1 MDILFVED
9 DVGLIF
15 LLKRFHLW
23 QGGIYRI
30 KAVANDGREA
40 LKLLH
45 QEHFQVVL
53 TDIRMPVM
61 DGIELLHQIR
71 KERIQVQVILASDY
85 SDFQYAKE
93 GLRLGAVD
101 YIEKPYTEEKLL
113 EAFRLLQVNSTGKI
127 PTEKKQKL
135 FQQLLRGK
143 LSEELKNIPED
154 KKDLLADFD
163 GRIELVQDLWER
175 LSQRAVPLPF
185 LEKIPEKDGLL
196 EQNGLFEYVRYLENI
211 VEKYHLQEP
220 DVMTNQMG
228 TFLSENVREAGM
240 LHKLADEME
249 LSKDYIN
256 RIFREKWGL
265 PISEYCTLVK
275 MNRAKELL
283 ETTNCKVYE
292 IAESLGYSTVDYFG
306 RLFKSCVG
314 CTPVHYRKTHKK

>member
-9 DVGLIF
+9 DTGLIF

-23 QGGIYRI
+23 QEGAYRI

-40 LKLLH
+40 LKLLR
-45 QEHFQVVL
+45 QEQFQVVL

-61 DGIELLHQIR
+61 DGIELLREIR
-71 KERIQVQVILASDY
+71 KQQIQVQVILASDY
-85 SDFQYAKE
+85 SDFSYAKE

-101 YIEKPYTEEKLL
+101 YIEKPYTEEKLR
-113 EAFRLLQVNSTGKI
+113 EAFRLLQVNPAEKI
-127 PTEKKQKL
+127 PTEKKQRM
-135 FQQLLRGK
+135 FQQLLKGE
-143 LSEELKNIPED
+143 LSEELKNISED
-154 KKDLLADFD
+154 GKDLLADFD
-163 GRIELVQDLWER
+163 GRIELAQDLWER
-175 LSQRAVPLPF
+175 MRKRAVPLTI
-185 LEKIPEKDGLL
+185 LEKTPEKDGFL
-196 EQNGLFEYVRYLENI
+196 ELNGLFEYVQYLENI
-211 VEKYHLQEP
+211 VKKYHLQEP

-228 TFLSENVREAGM
+228 IFLAENVGEAGM
-240 LHKLADEME
+240 LDKLADEME

-283 ETTNCKVYE
+283 EATNYKVYE

-306 RLFKSCVG
+306 RLFKNCVG